1 MGTVK
6 ICAYACIAGMG
17 VAFVFATL
25 ADPMAAGFFALLA
38 QPNTW
43 PFVVLVDLSF
53 GLLFFVLFIFA
64 IEGDMTRT
72 VLWAVPMLLFG
83 NIVSAIY
90 LIVNL
95 DKVRARL
102 PTA

>member
-53 GLLFFVLFIFA
+53 GLLFFV
-64 IEGDMTRT
+64 
-72 VLWAVPMLLFG
+72 FG